1 MGILDKINRW
11 RGVYD
16 EAVQPVPEFAAF
28 PLSFKSFED
37 FAEPFARSMSMEI
50 FKAKCKETAIE
61 DGVPFVLWGD
71 RPASDEYVYIYRTD
85 VLTDEKLEQ
94 FEAGQEAFVS
104 ALEKSPKIVLIT
116 LLCVEESSE
125 AYERYCRRM
134 PRSGG
139 YEFCELVTGIA
150 FDKAQMH
157 TGVLV
162 NCVDEKNHRNIRK
175 EFLRMIRVAENYFD
189 R

>member
-16 EAVQPVPEFAAF
+16 ESIQPQQEFASF

-37 FAEPFARSMSMEI
+37 FAEPFSRSMSVEL
-50 FKAKCKETAIE
+50 FKAKTKGSVIE

-94 FEAGQEAFVS
+94 LEAEQEEFVAS
-104 ALEKSPKIVLIT
+104 LEKSPKILLIT
-116 LLCVEESSE
+116 LLCVEQSSG

-134 PRSGG
+134 PRSEG
-139 YEFCELVTGIA
+139 YEFCELVAGIA
-150 FDKAQMH
+150 FDKAEMN
-157 TGVLV
+157 TGILV

-175 EFLRMIRVAENYFD
+175 EFLRMIRVAVNYFNG
-189 R
+189 

>member
-16 EAVQPVPEFAAF
+16 ESIRPEQEFASF
-28 PLSFKSFED
+28 PLSFKSFAD
-37 FAEPFARSMSMEI
+37 FAEPFSKSMSMEL
-50 FKAKCKETAIE
+50 FKAKSKGSVID

-71 RPASDEYVYIYRTD
+71 RPASDEYVYIYRTG

-94 FEAGQEAFVS
+94 FEAEQEAFVGS
-104 ALEKSPKIVLIT
+104 LEKSPKTVLIT
-116 LLCVEESSE
+116 LLCVEQSSE

-139 YEFCELVTGIA
+139 YELCELVTGIA
-150 FDKAQMH
+150 FDKAEMH